1 MSTRS
6 RVLAAAGLALALIG
20 AGSGGMSAAAAGDL
34 ASAPAVSPMDT
45 VTVTSDSFAPTP
57 GGEQLSI
64 TVDTSAQLTGMIAH
78 LTNTSTNDETS
89 ETMQPPAAGA
99 PAAGASTWTAPVT
112 AGTAQGDLPP
122 GTYSL
127 TVDVTFQDGT
137 QIPGIPGA
145 TLLPFQQTPSFVL
158 KFNTVLSHDNQD
170 PAVTGT
176 VDVLNPGATAGTPYA
191 GQPVTLVTAAPAQ
204 GSVTE
209 NTDSNGGFTFSL
221 TNPRPGETVFVEV
234 PGSATVAAGQAQVT
248 LTAHYDPVK
257 MSASLS
263 AGTVTYGGK
272 VSVRGTVSYAPGAG
286 AFVPLHGQT
295 VRIYDQA
302 GGVTTAAG
310 SAVTDGKGSFTA
322 TLPKVA
328 TSVHWVL
335 QASGPYLNTAT
346 STLPMKVNLPTAVT
360 GFVATL
366 NQFWQVS
373 FHGCLGLSAHVPGN
387 VPSLAGL
394 TIQYSIHPGG
404 PWHTLGTVA
413 KQTSYACGSGGLT
426 FSGTRTAQV
435 NYAYYRAV
443 YAGGADQAG
452 TGYLPS
458 ASGAPLAWKYEDRIT
473 SFAVS
478 KRVVS
483 KGGKL
488 TVSGRLQYYSAKWR
502 DYAGQQVL
510 VILRPQ
516 GSKTWYYIATPKTN
530 PAGLFSATFTDPVS
544 ATWSAEFLGN
554 SAHLATVAGMIY
566 VQLNS

>member
-1 MSTRS
+1 M
-6 RVLAAAGLALALIG
+6 L
-20 AGSGGMSAAAAGDL
+20 
-34 ASAPAVSPMDT
+34 
-45 VTVTSDSFAPTP
+45 
-57 GGEQLSI
+57 
-64 TVDTSAQLTGMIAH
+64 AH
-78 LTNTSTNDETS
+78 LDDTTTNADTLDV
-89 ETMQPPAAGA
+89 TMQPPAAGA
-99 PAAGASTWTAPVT
+99 PAGTSTWTAPVT
-112 AGTAQGDLPP
+112 EGTPPTGLPL
-122 GTYSL
+122 GTYSV
-127 TVDVTFQDGT
+127 TVDATFQDGT
-137 QIPGIPGA
+137 QIPGNPGQTVA
-145 TLLPFQQTPSFVL
+145 FQETPSFTLNV
-158 KFNTVLSHDNQD
+158 NPVLSHDNQD
-170 PAVTGT
+170 PAISGT
-176 VDVLNPGATAGTPYA
+176 VTVVAPGAKAGTPYA
-191 GQPVTLVTAAPAQ
+191 KQPVTLVASGQA
-204 GSVTE
+204 SVTILASG
-209 NTDSNGGFTFSL
+209 DGGFTFSL
-221 TNPRPGETVFVEV
+221 TKPQPGETFYVEV
-234 PGSATVAAGQAQVT
+234 PQSATVAAGQTQTTT
-248 LTAHYDPVK
+248 LSARTDQVK
-257 MSASLS
+257 MSASLT

-286 AFVPLHGQT
+286 AFVPLPGQS

-310 SAVTDGKGSFTA
+310 TAVTDGMGDFTA

-335 QASGPYLNTAT
+335 QVSGPYLTTVT

-373 FHGCLGLSAHVPGN
+373 FHGCLGLPAHVPGS

-413 KQTSYACGSGGLT
+413 KQTSYACGNGGRT
-426 FSGTRTAQV
+426 FSGTHTAQV

-443 YAGGADQAG
+443 YAGGTDQAG

-458 ASGAPLAWKYEDRIT
+458 ASGGALAWKYVDRIT

-488 TVSGRLQYYSAKWR
+488 TVSGRLQYYSARWR
-502 DYAGQQVL
+502 NYAGQQVL
-510 VILRPQ
+510 IILRPQ

-530 PAGLFSATFTDPVS
+530 SAGLFSATFTDPVS
-544 ATWSAEFLGN
+544 ATWSAEYLGN
-554 SAHLATVAGMIY
+554 STHLATVAGTIY